1 MPEET
6 KKEGLV
12 DKLFHHHKEGE
23 QAGQQVPRGQGQDQG
38 QYQGQ
43 DQGQQAPP
51 KEGEYQKFKE
61 YMKEDEELQKEG
73 KEYGGLM

>member
-6 KKEGLV
+6 KKERLV
-12 DKLFHHHKEGE
+12 DKLFHHHKKEGE
-23 QAGQQVPRGQGQDQG
+23 QSSGQQLPQSQGQG
-38 QYQGQ
+38 
-43 DQGQQAPP
+43 GQQAPP

-73 KEYGGLM
+73 QEYGGLM